1 MILTS
6 LILAAS
12 PALVPPPISD
22 LYAIRARRAEIGN
35 GEVLEHAVILV
46 EDGKIVTIGEDLPI
60 ERGIPVIDLDDEYT
74 LMPGLVNAYSRTG
87 LSSQGYSDS
96 RPYIKASFEVGLGAS
111 FKSAREAGVT
121 TLGLY
126 PAGRGIPGQA
136 VAVHTAGG
144 SDPIL
149 ADSVYLK
156 AIVANNSTAK
166 RYIRDGFEKA
176 DENAKKE
183 AANKEKYDKAKE
195 KAEKEKDKDKKKAAL
210 DKLGEYEP
218 HEPDPRGQV
227 FQDMRDKKL
236 SALFDLDDAAGYL
249 HLIDALGKEEIDW
262 ALRLTL
268 SQESNF
274 YEVAEKIGETEC
286 RVMVGP
292 FLTLHPGT
300 LRQRNM
306 PAELARAGAKL
317 VFIPRNDSTGAHQ
330 TWLRDVGTMVAAG
343 LDRSA
348 AIQAMTLEP
357 AKLMGVDD
365 RVGSIEVGKDANFLI
380 VNGDPFETATEVEAV
395 IIHGDVVH
403 GEIH

>member
-22 LYAIRARRAEIGN
+22 LYAIRARRAELGN

-46 EDGKIVTIGEDLPI
+46 EDGKIVIVGEDLPI

-87 LSSQGYSDS
+87 LTSQGYSDS
-96 RPYIKASFEVGLGAS
+96 RPFIKASFEVSLGAS
-111 FKSAREAGVT
+111 FKSAMESGIT

-149 ADSVYLK
+149 TDSVYLK
-156 AIVANNSTAK
+156 AIVSNSSTAK
-166 RYIRDGFEKA
+166 GYIRDGFKKA
-176 DENAKKE
+176 DDNAKKE
-183 AANKEKYDKAKE
+183 TANREKYDKAKE

-210 DKLGEYEP
+210 EKLGEYKP
-218 HEPDPRGQV
+218 IDPDLRGKV
-227 FQDMRDKKL
+227 FQQMRDKEL
-236 SALFDLDDAAGYL
+236 SALFDLSDAADYL
-249 HLIDALGKEEIDW
+249 HLIDALGEEEINW
-262 ALRLTL
+262 GLRLTL

-274 YEVAEKIGETEC
+274 YEVAEKIGKTEC

-292 FLTLHPGT
+292 YLTLHPGT

-306 PAELARAGAKL
+306 PAELARAGANL
-317 VFIPRNDSTGAHQ
+317 VFIPRTDSTASKKS
-330 TWLRDVGTMVAAG
+330 WLRDVGTMVGAG
-343 LDRSA
+343 LDRGA
-348 AIQAMTLEP
+348 AIKAMTLEP

-380 VNGDPFETATEVEAV
+380 VNGDPFETATEIEAV

-403 GEIH
+403 GEIN